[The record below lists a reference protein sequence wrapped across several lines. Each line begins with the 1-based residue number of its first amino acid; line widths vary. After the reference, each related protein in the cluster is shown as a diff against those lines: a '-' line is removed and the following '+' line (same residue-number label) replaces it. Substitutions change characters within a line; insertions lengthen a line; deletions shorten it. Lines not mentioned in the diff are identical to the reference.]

1 MRRLILRQLCFR
13 PPFASRLHHSLSP
26 RIRSS
31 PIGYVTNFFSQ
42 AFHRTHFRPSLT
54 LLHSLFFSTFKPCS
68 VHSLYNPINFND
80 FVSVNHQNDDLGVS
94 ELVEL
99 VQRTKNCTSRKEAI
113 DFLAS
118 SGISPD
124 ATQVYLAIWKLQ
136 DDWKLVLLI
145 FELTQKWGC
154 ISDKLL
160 GLIVWVLGTHHKFD
174 TAWSLIRDCYRLVD
188 TRQAMFAI
196 IDRYAAANNH
206 EKAIRTFDFM
216 EKLTACPD
224 QNAFYNVINS
234 LCNYGNIEEAE
245 EFMLNNKK
253 LYPLET
259 DGFNIILHGWCDIS
273 VDVIEAKRI
282 WREMARYCV
291 MPNAMSYT
299 HMISCFSRVGNLF
312 DSLRLYDDMNKRG
325 LTPGLD
331 VYNSLMYVMV
341 LENCSSEAL
350 KILRKT
356 KEMGL
361 QPDSQSYNCLICPL
375 CEAGKFEEARNLLS
389 AMTQEGVRPTRET
402 YQAFLKGANLQHT
415 FEILSL
421 MRNSK
426 VGPDNNTFLLVF
438 DRFFKLREP
447 ENVLK
452 VWVEMRQFGV
462 HPESEH
468 YQSVIHGL
476 ANCGC
481 SLKAKEL
488 HTEMLSNGFVDDP
501 KLKNLLQGPEQ
512 GSVHGRVG
520 SKNFVRHPRDTKA
533 LRTSRIRPHN
543 GSKKRGGISSRKNQK
558 LE

>member
-124 ATQVYLAIWKLQ
+124 ATHVYLAIWKLQ

-196 IDRYAAANNH
+196 IDRS
-206 EKAIRTFDFM
+206 
-216 EKLTACPD
+216 
-224 QNAFYNVINS
+224 V
-234 LCNYGNIEEAE
+234 
-245 EFMLNNKK
+245 LN
-253 LYPLET
+253 
-259 DGFNIILHGWCDIS
+259 F
-273 VDVIEAKRI
+273 
-282 WREMARYCV
+282 
-291 MPNAMSYT
+291 
-299 HMISCFSRVGNLF
+299 
-312 DSLRLYDDMNKRG
+312 
-325 LTPGLD
+325 
-331 VYNSLMYVMV
+331 
-341 LENCSSEAL
+341 
-350 KILRKT
+350 
-356 KEMGL
+356 
-361 QPDSQSYNCLICPL
+361 
-375 CEAGKFEEARNLLS
+375 
-389 AMTQEGVRPTRET
+389 
-402 YQAFLKGANLQHT
+402 
-415 FEILSL
+415 
-421 MRNSK
+421 
-426 VGPDNNTFLLVF
+426 FLL
-438 DRFFKLREP
+438 FF
-447 ENVLK
+447 
-452 VWVEMRQFGV
+452 
-462 HPESEH
+462 S
-468 YQSVIHGL
+468 
-476 ANCGC
+476 C
-481 SLKAKEL
+481 SG
-488 HTEMLSNGFVDDP
+488 T
-501 KLKNLLQGPEQ
+501 
-512 GSVHGRVG
+512 
-520 SKNFVRHPRDTKA
+520 
-533 LRTSRIRPHN
+533 I
-543 GSKKRGGISSRKNQK
+543 
-558 LE
+558 